1 MMVWD
6 WNIFLGSIFA
16 LMMFSYL
23 WKPNLAFEISEAVYI
38 GSSTANAV
46 VIAVYFIWQKGV
58 LGVMGGNTI
67 YIIPLILGALLYTRF
82 IESYKWVS
90 KIPLAILIGLGVGLG
105 MRGFLH
111 SYVINAINYVIGLKL
126 TSIENLVYIIAF
138 ITVTAYFIFGE
149 KISGHPIMSNGVVRV
164 GRLILML
171 SFGVKFGTIIWGRLS
186 SFMGAAEQYILPYPG
201 YYWIPIVALAILGEE
216 IRLYMQRKKSA

>member
-6 WNIFLGSIFA
+6 WNIFLGSILA
-16 LMMFSYL
+16 LSMFSYL
-23 WKPNLAFEISEAVYI
+23 WKPNIAFEIAESVYI

-46 VIAVYFIWQKGV
+46 VVAVYFIWQKGV
-58 LGVMGGNTI
+58 LGVMEGNTM

-82 IESYKWVS
+82 IESYKWLS
-90 KIPLAILIGLGVGLG
+90 KISLAVLIGLGVGLG
-105 MRGFLH
+105 MRGYLH

-126 TSIENLVYIIAF
+126 TSIENLVYFIAF

-149 KISGHPIMSNGVVRV
+149 KISGHPIMSKGIVRV
-164 GRLILML
+164 GRLLLML

-201 YYWIPIVALAILGEE
+201 YYWLPIVALAILGIEV
-216 IRLYMQRKKSA
+216 RRYMQRTKSA